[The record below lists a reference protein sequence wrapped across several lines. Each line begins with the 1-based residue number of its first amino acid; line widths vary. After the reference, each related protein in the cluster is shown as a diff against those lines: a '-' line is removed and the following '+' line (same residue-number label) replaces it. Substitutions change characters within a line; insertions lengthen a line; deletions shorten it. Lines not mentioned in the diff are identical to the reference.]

1 MNKLVTYT
9 SSTGFTKQYAN
20 WIAKELKAEVK
31 ELKKVKAS
39 EIEQYECIIY
49 GGWIMGN
56 MIMGLDK
63 IKKMNPKNLVVFAVG
78 ATPDSHTIREGIKTQ
93 NHLEDI
99 PFYYF
104 EGGFRFEQLNF
115 MVRMMLKT
123 LKKSTAKKENKT
135 EQELYMEKVLGTSF
149 DHADKKYIVPLI
161 TDVKAI

>member
-1 MNKLVTYT
+1 MNKLVIYT

-31 ELKKVKAS
+31 ELKKVKAN

-78 ATPDSHTIREGIKTQ
+78 ASPDSHAIREAIKVQ
-93 NHLEDI
+93 NHLENI

-104 EGGFRFEQLNF
+104 EGGFRFEKLNF

-149 DHADKKYIVPLI
+149 DHADKKYITPLI
-161 TDVKAI
+161 TEVKAI